1 MSDSL
6 ERLYQAVIVAR
17 DLDPATSR
25 TARLFQR
32 GPSKMAKKLAEEAIE
47 VVIDAVNGNTEAVVR
62 ESADLLY
69 NLTVLWA
76 SAGVKPEDVWRE
88 MKRREEM
95 LGIAEKLPKSAPKMP
110 KALANKALPA
120 KALPKE
126 LSNATASPAVRRRIV
141 ALEGRSLRK
150 RH

>member
-6 ERLYQAVIVAR
+6 ERLYLAVLAAR

-32 GPSKMAKKLAEEAIE
+32 GPPKMAKKLAEEAIE
-47 VVIDAVNGNTEAVVR
+47 VAIDAVNGDSEAVIR

-76 SAGVKPEDVWRE
+76 SAGVRPEDVWRE
-88 MKRREEM
+88 MARREDM
-95 LGIAEKLPKSAPKMP
+95 LGIAEKLPKSPMK
-110 KALANKALPA
+110 
-120 KALPKE
+120 LPKV
-126 LSNATASPAVRRRIV
+126 ASPRVAARRPIV
-141 ALEGRSLRK
+141 AIEGRVARK